1 MITQK
6 LENQDII
13 DDLKNK
19 KVIEVGEHIQYLT
32 KITINDLRKN
42 IQNKLKLIQSEIEK
56 EKKYNEKIYINL
68 IDKHIIN
75 NNIKNFF
82 NINPLSQILDE
93 LNPLSEITQKRKL
106 TLTGKQGV
114 SQKNAS
120 IEMREINK
128 SQFGKICPIETSEGK
143 NAGLILSLS
152 KNSKINKNGFI
163 ETPFFLRF

>member
-1 MITQK
+1 M
-6 LENQDII
+6 I

-19 KVIEVGEHIQYLT
+19 KVMRVGEHIQYLT
-32 KITINDLRKN
+32 KIVINDLKKT
-42 IQNKLKLIQSEIEK
+42 ILNKLKVIEKEIEK
-56 EKKYNEKIYINL
+56 EKKVTEKIYIN
-68 IDKHIIN
+68 IIEKNIIN
-75 NNIKNFF
+75 NNIKIFF
-82 NINPLSQILDE
+82 NVNPLSQILDE

-106 TLTGKQGV
+106 TLTGKQGL

-128 SQFGKICPIETSEGK
+128 SQFGKLCPIETSEGK

-152 KNSKINKNGFI
+152 KNSKINENGFI